1 MKNKNFNSISQFSV
15 PQNWIDDVL
24 NIPSDKNKKK
34 PILFV
39 KFSRTFAAVACL
51 VLVCCIS
58 LVLFFMTEDGAT
70 PPVNPTSS
78 VSINTETN
86 EKNTEYISTENGNND
101 LEPTEENVS
110 QNSSSQ
116 GNMPTVKPT
125 TKPIVGPSVPPTIE
139 PSEDIEIA
147 TDVPTNPSTPED
159 ITQPTEVQSTEEPST
174 DGPPPWEEPSWEGPT
189 DIEPSVQPEPSV
201 TDVYEKFSVDKLGGE
216 LSLYCKVLDSN
227 GNLVGDRNLYSSE
240 HRADM
245 NISGGQINAHYHI
258 YYNLIEKEDYYTFVF
273 YNRANPCIA
282 TQTLYLYP

>member
-15 PQNWIDDVL
+15 PQNWIDDAL
-24 NIPSDKNKKK
+24 SIPSDKNKKK

-39 KFSRTFAAVACL
+39 KFSRTFAAVACI

-58 LVLFFMTEDGAT
+58 LVLFFMAEDGGNL
-70 PPVNPTSS
+70 PVNPTSS
-78 VSINTETN
+78 VSINNETN
-86 EKNTEYISTENGNND
+86 EKNTEYISTENDNND
-101 LEPTEENVS
+101 LEPTQENVS

-116 GNMPTVKPT
+116 GNIPTVKPT
-125 TKPIVGPSVPPTIE
+125 TKPTVSPSVSPTIE
-139 PSEDIEIA
+139 PSEDIEPP
-147 TDVPTNPSTPED
+147 TDTPPTEEVPT
-159 ITQPTEVQSTEEPST
+159 EEQST
-174 DGPPPWEEPSWEGPT
+174 DGPPPTEEPTWEEPTWEEPSGNPEPPSTEPEPVKT
-189 DIEPSVQPEPSV
+189 DIYV
-201 TDVYEKFSVDKLGGE
+201 TFSIDLLGEE
-216 LSLYCKVLDSN
+216 LNLYCKILDSN

-258 YYNLIEKEDYYTFVF
+258 YSNLIEKADYYTFVF